1 MNIRT
6 TEELIAELIAHP
18 QQPLS
23 EEQKQRASDYA
34 AGLFAGHLE
43 GLDVEADLSMQQ
55 LQGMHTLSHKQT
67 FFVEYFAD
75 EAGAADAETLGID
88 GHNQEEVCRVL
99 TDTTRM
105 ESTVAGDARKEIAER
120 SAIWAKQKYLTQ
132 LARDAET
139 DAEFKPPL
147 HLTVNYDPSKL
158 LAKAEAVQAYRRF
171 YAEALR
177 RTANEPDR
185 LLADAQRALISVY
198 VGRLNAMAAV
208 DVFPGLLSLEEQLV
222 RSESNFQTGEWEA
235 RLRAVAPAIG
245 DIHDLGGDE
254 RLRAREV
261 YARHLD
267 AIRQG
272 APFELDAV
280 DADEAMLFGQ
290 QTLRDLGEAI
300 AALAPQVEGPDELTE
315 LGRELQG
322 ISWGAAHI
330 KTLFEAVLQEWGML
344 SRYKTTWQ
352 ESDDRDGFAE
362 DEKFQVVVTPR
373 RANLSVDSTRRMVN
387 IPENCVRPLVGVY
400 PAGALALVAHELSHV
415 LQGYADYE
423 LGEQI
428 PLARIK
434 GRRYRILRE
443 AGGAY
448 QEKILQRDYLGAVKG
463 ANGHYLHAY
472 IAKSE
477 GKSRIEVARV
487 FYESVKGDRE
497 LSPEEDAQTREL
509 AIGRTARLY
518 RHGGQNSQV
527 LDYVEQSIV
536 CDILMQRLQ
545 PEQVDAFLLGSA
557 SFSLEDSALLHR
569 YGLLTLPD
577 HAAISPAHE
586 VMRVFLEK
594 YRDTL

>member
-6 TEELIAELIAHP
+6 TEELIAELVSNP

-23 EEQKQRASDYA
+23 EEQKLQACDYA
-34 AGLFAGHLE
+34 AGLFAGR
-43 GLDVEADLSMQQ
+43 LDDLSVETDLTMQQ

-75 EAGAADAETLGID
+75 QTGAADAETLGVD
-88 GHNQEEVCRVL
+88 GDDQAEICHML
-99 TDTTRM
+99 TDTKRM
-105 ESTVAGDARKEIAER
+105 ESTITGDVRKEIAER
-120 SAIWAKQKYLTQ
+120 SALWAKQKYLQQLTQ
-132 LARDAET
+132 PAET
-139 DAEFKPPL
+139 DADFKPPL

-158 LAKAEAVQAYRRF
+158 LAKAEAVKAYRRF
-171 YAEALR
+171 YAEAKR
-177 RTANEPDR
+177 RTADEPDQ
-185 LLADAQRALISVY
+185 LLADAKRALISVY

-235 RLRAVAPAIG
+235 KLRAVAPAIG
-245 DIHDLGGDE
+245 DIHDLEGEE
-254 RLRAREV
+254 RLRARDV

-272 APFELDAV
+272 APFELDEV
-280 DADEAMLFGQ
+280 DENEATVFSQ
-290 QTLRDLGEAI
+290 QALRDLGDAI
-300 AALAPQVEGPDELTE
+300 AALAPQVNGPDELTE
-315 LGRELQG
+315 LGRELED
-322 ISWGAAHI
+322 ISWDATQI
-330 KTLFEAVLQEWGML
+330 KAFFEAVLREWGML
-344 SRYKTTWQ
+344 SQHKTTWQ

-373 RANLSVDSTRRMVN
+373 RSNLSVDSTRRIVN
-387 IPENCVRPLVGVY
+387 IPESCVRSLVSVY

-415 LQGYADYE
+415 LQAYADYE
-423 LGEQI
+423 LGKQI

-448 QEKILQRDYLGAVKG
+448 QEKILQRDYLGASKG
-463 ANGHYLHAY
+463 ANGHYFHAY

-487 FYESVKGDRE
+487 FYDSVKADRE
-497 LSPEEDAQTREL
+497 LSPKEDEQTREL

-527 LDYVEQSIV
+527 LDYVEQSVV
-536 CDILMQRLQ
+536 CDILMQHLQ

-569 YGLLTLPD
+569 YGLLMLPTS
-577 HAAISPAHE
+577 AAISPAHE
-586 VMRVFLEK
+586 VMRVFSR
-594 YRDTL
+594 Y